1 VEVTTMKVGRKAQG
15 SQGGDAKF
23 CIQRHGHSKPR
34 SYNRCE
40 KAIET
45 KLRQQGKKAARER

>member
-1 VEVTTMKVGRKAQG
+1 MKVGRKAQG